1 MVEIRIF
8 QLGVLQTNCYLIFN
22 KNEAVVIDP
31 GGDPREVISFLA
43 KNNLRLTHILNTHLH
58 FDHIQGNAALANA
71 TGAPILAN
79 KEDEFLLQTE
89 VGAGGFMDFPETEP
103 FDFNDLREG
112 ETEFLGLTCQVLAT
126 PGHTP
131 GSLSFYFPEIEAVFV
146 GDLLF
151 FRSIGR
157 TDFPGG
163 DFETLKKSAQEKIFT
178 LPDDTIIYPGH
189 GEETRVMD
197 ERLHNPF
204 FHEVKII

>member
-1 MVEIRIF
+1 MAEIRIF
-8 QLGVLQTNCYLIFN
+8 QLGVLQTNCYLIVHQ
-22 KNEAVVIDP
+22 NEAVVIDP
-31 GGDPREVISFLA
+31 GGDPREVISFLSQ
-43 KNNLRLTHILNTHLH
+43 NNLKLTHILNTHLH
-58 FDHIQGNAALANA
+58 FDHIQGNAALARA

-89 VGAGGFMDFPETEP
+89 LGAGGFMDFPETEP
-103 FDFNDLREG
+103 FDFVDLSES
-112 ETEFLGLTCQVLAT
+112 EQNFLGFACQVLAT

-131 GSLSFYFPEIEAVFV
+131 GSLSFYFPELEAVFV
-146 GDLLF
+146 GDLIF
-151 FRSIGR
+151 FRSVGR

-163 DFETLKKSAQEKIFT
+163 SLEILKKSALEKIFT

-204 FHEVKII
+204 FS